1 MTDIPLEVYD
11 RDTDA
16 LRSDLDEEKRARQ
29 GLMQRVVTLQEEND
43 RLREVLGLSRAVAGI
58 SHGRLSD
65 ERRKRFKRSIRK
77 FARDAVE

>member
-43 RLREVLGLSRAVAGI
+43 RLREVLRLPSVVAEVR
-58 SHGRLSD
+58 GRLSD
-65 ERRKRFKRSIRK
+65 ERRKRFERSIRK